1 MTTSQSIR
9 HRTIEMFQL
18 RRVFAP
24 IAKTAGAAARIAPGP
39 HRGEVEPARG
49 WLEIVQVRVSILLS
63 ARLVVRW
70 MSSIVGFR
78 MRLNPRPMVVTK
90 AP

>member
-1 MTTSQSIR
+1 
-9 HRTIEMFQL
+9 MFQL

-49 WLEIVQVRVSILLS
+49 WLKTVQVRVSILLP
-63 ARLVVRW
+63 ARLVVQGI
-70 MSSIVGFR
+70 SSIVGFR
-78 MRLNPRPMVVTK
+78 MMLNVRPMVVMK

>member
-24 IAKTAGAAARIAPGP
+24 IAKNAGAAARIAPGP

-49 WLEIVQVRVSILLS
+49 WLEIVQVRVSILLP
-63 ARLVVRW
+63 ARLVVQW
-70 MSSIVGFR
+70 TSSIVEFR
-78 MRLNPRPMVVTK
+78 MKLNLGPLAVM
-90 AP
+90 